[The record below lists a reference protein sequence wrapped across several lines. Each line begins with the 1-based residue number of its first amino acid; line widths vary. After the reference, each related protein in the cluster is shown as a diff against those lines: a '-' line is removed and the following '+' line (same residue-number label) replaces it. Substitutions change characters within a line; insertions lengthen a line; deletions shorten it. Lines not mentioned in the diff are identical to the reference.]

1 MIAFILC
8 VSLVLAAS
16 SASRSGIDEE
26 AKVHA
31 LTESEAVM
39 FEFED
44 EFDGAIAHRAEEIR
58 IWAATIKANEEAEA
72 ARQAEAARRAQEEA
86 QAQAERKRQEA
97 AQRATQA
104 PIRSTYSGGG
114 DGDPNNPAT
123 WDRLAQCESGG
134 NWSINTGNGYSG
146 GLQFHPQTWTGHGG
160 GQYAQYAYQATREQQ
175 IEIGKRVQASQGWAA
190 WPACTRSFGWR

>member
-1 MIAFILC
+1 MLILCALLLMAIAFAERSPKKEELG
-8 VSLVLAAS
+8 VHSLASTDAVLF
-16 SASRSGIDEE
+16 RDT
-26 AKVHA
+26 
-31 LTESEAVM
+31 L
-39 FEFED
+39 D
-44 EFDGAIAHRAEEIR
+44 PAIEKRTEEIR
-58 IWAATIKANEEAEA
+58 IWTAAVAANEAEA
-72 ARQAEAARRAQEEA
+72 ARKAQEEA
-86 QAQAERKRQEA
+86 QAHAERHRQEA

-160 GQYAQYAYQATREQQ
+160 GEFAPYAYQATREQQ
-175 IEIGKRVQASQGWAA
+175 IEIGKRVQASQGWGA